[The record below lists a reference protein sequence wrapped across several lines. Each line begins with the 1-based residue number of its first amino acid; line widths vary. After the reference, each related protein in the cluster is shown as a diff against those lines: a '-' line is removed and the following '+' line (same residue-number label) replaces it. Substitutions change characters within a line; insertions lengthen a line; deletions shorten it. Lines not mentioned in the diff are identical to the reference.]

1 MQFKLIT
8 AASITLI
15 TVSNLL
21 ISSIWAHPGNR
32 HKYDCYDKNSNTFKF
47 GSPNNISSRS
57 LICIPNPH
65 LRRSSASTG
74 RNRPST
80 STTNRTRRTRRVGKD
95 YRYVSTNRYRYKT
108 DNSGLT
114 FGLGLLGGAIISD
127 IFRPNWWY
135 GGVYPGDFVYVGDTF
150 IGDIGDVDIGD
161 VDLGDVDL
169 GDIDIGDIGIGDEIE
184 DDFYRGDYD
193 FDSNELNDDD
203 HFDLDKDDFADAD
216 DFVDEDYFDDADD
229 FVGVDMDNFMDEG
242 IDDFGDMDDLGGMDN
257 FDF

>member
-8 AASITLI
+8 AASLTLI

-21 ISSIWAHPGNR
+21 ISSVWAHPGNR
-32 HKYDCYDKNSNTFKF
+32 HKYDCYDKNSNRFRF

-57 LICIPNPH
+57 LICVPNPH

-80 STTNRTRRTRRVGKD
+80 TTRNRTRRTRRVGKD
-95 YRYVSTNRYRYKT
+95 YRYVSNNRYRYKT

-114 FGLGLLGGAIISD
+114 FGLGLLGGAVISD

-161 VDLGDVDL
+161 VGIGDLDIGDTDI
-169 GDIDIGDIGIGDEIE
+169 GDTDIGDIGIGDEIE

-203 HFDLDKDDFADAD
+203 YFDLDEDDFADAD
-216 DFVDEDYFDDADD
+216 DFVDEDYFDDSDD
-229 FVGVDMDNFMDEG
+229 FVDVDMD
-242 IDDFGDMDDLGGMDN
+242 DFGGMDD